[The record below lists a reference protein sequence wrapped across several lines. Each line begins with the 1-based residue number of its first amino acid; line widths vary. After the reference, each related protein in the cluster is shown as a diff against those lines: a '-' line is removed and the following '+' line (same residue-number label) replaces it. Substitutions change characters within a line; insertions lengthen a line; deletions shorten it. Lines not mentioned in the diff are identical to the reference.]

1 MSLNLPNFIL
11 SPAVVKVPFR
21 IAVFLLLSV
30 SAGLSQKT
38 SSDDG
43 GLPKYDVHT
52 EMKTKGMVD
61 EIRVLLV
68 GTRKDFTE
76 LILKNGEDRIHIYVC
91 PKPFQEEMG
100 ISFTKGDE
108 IAVTGSKVKQEESDV
123 ILAREMKKGAD
134 TLLFRDDKG
143 NPAWSWR
150 TGK

>member
-21 IAVFLLLSV
+21 IAVFLLLSL

-38 SSDDG
+38 SDDG

-52 EMKTKGMVD
+52 EMKTKGLVD
-61 EIRVLLV
+61 EVKVLLV

-76 LILKNGEDRIHIYVC
+76 LILKNGDDKIHIYVC

-108 IAVTGSKVKQEESDV
+108 IAVTG
-123 ILAREMKKGAD
+123 
-134 TLLFRDDKG
+134 
-143 NPAWSWR
+143 
-150 TGK
+150 